1 MNNNEIFSAEI
12 ELNSTRAQKKL
23 EELGKELLKQ
33 KENLQNLTKEG
44 SNATQQEI
52 KKVGTEIN
60 KLEKDIK
67 AQKSLVKGLTENMEK
82 LSKLSYDDLDKVLK
96 ALNKELR
103 SGNIEKEYITKKSV
117 SLDTPNYCCGDT
129 TRTCDLQVMSL
140 ASYQLLHSAVYILKK
155 RISILPNGFSFVA

>member
-1 MNNNEIFSAEI
+1 MENREIFLAEI
-12 ELNSTRAQKKL
+12 ELNSKRAQIKL
-23 EELGKELLKQ
+23 NELEKEHLKQ
-33 KENLQNLTKEG
+33 KENYTKLTREG

-103 SGNIEKEYITKKSV
+103 SGNIEKEYITKKV
-117 SLDTPNYCCGDT
+117 CRLTHLIIVAE
-129 TRTCDLQVMSL
+129 TRLERVTSRL
-140 ASYQLLHSAVYILKK
+140 
-155 RISILPNGFSFVA
+155 